1 LLNELDEDDELDL
14 LELSEDLELEEDE

>member
-1 LLNELDEDDELDL
+1 LLDEFDEDDELDL